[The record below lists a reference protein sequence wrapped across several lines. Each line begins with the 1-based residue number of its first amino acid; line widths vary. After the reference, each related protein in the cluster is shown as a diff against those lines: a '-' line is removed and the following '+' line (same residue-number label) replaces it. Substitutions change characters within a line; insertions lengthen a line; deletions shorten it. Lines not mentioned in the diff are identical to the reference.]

1 MQPDTET
8 RLKAMLRSL
17 REVIIPAIASD
28 EKLAVDQAN
37 IVAANIAM
45 LIEQHDMQL
54 HYLIAELR
62 DYRAFLQDLLEI
74 SATPASQAVQK
85 SRTLLDDLAPA
96 LDTKLPLPDELA
108 QALTRVKTAV
118 DEQVQTLL
126 DSSDPQAVAAVT
138 YLTFKYARPQLL
150 RERAWVAKAGFE
162 LEPEKIPSLEE
173 LLSSENH
180 QR

>member
-17 REVIIPAIASD
+17 QDVIIPAIAAD
-28 EKLAVDQAN
+28 KRLAVDQAN
-37 IVAANIAM
+37 IVVANIAM

-62 DYRAFLQDLLEI
+62 DYRAFLQALLDYSEV
-74 SATPASQAVQK
+74 SACQDVQK
-85 SRTLLDDLAPA
+85 TQALLADLAPA
-96 LDTKLPLPDELA
+96 LDTELPLPDQLA
-108 QALTRVKTAV
+108 QALTTVKTTV
-118 DEQVQTLL
+118 DEQVRQLL
-126 DSSDPQAVAAVT
+126 DSSDPKTVAAVT
-138 YLTFKYARPQLL
+138 RLTFRYARPQLL

-162 LEPEKIPSLEE
+162 LEPEKIPSLED
-173 LLSSENH
+173 LLSSESD